1 MDRLESAKARVLA
14 ALDALEASVDARL
27 EESREQAGAMAELEL
42 LRDERERLLDR
53 VAALEEEAREL
64 AGLTQEVE
72 GRLDGAIAE
81 LREALA
87 RH

>member
-1 MDRLESAKARVLA
+1 MNRLELAKTRLFA
-14 ALDALEASVDARL
+14 ALDALEGEVGACL
-27 EESREQAGAMAELEL
+27 EDSRERAGVAAQLEL
-42 LRDERERLLDR
+42 LQNERERLYAR
-53 VAALEEEAREL
+53 IASLEEESREL

-81 LREALA
+81 LREALG